1 MNAKETLA
9 QIKEL
14 GLLRAGNLQ
23 EKLNAMAVSFEEEF
37 IELRGKCD
45 ALQLSHDNII
55 NSLGIK
61 GDGPVS
67 KLVIE
72 YVMGLV
78 AENVAL
84 KSRTVTVPAKVHV
97 KDMKCNVV
105 RWAQVIDAL
114 SGAGVAFVRDDGELI
129 AGMRET
135 PATNATITEIET
147 KAIEA
152 FVSKLAYG
160 LRTAGGGD
168 GYHSNPYHECAD
180 LVELKGGDYVEALR
194 AGGHP

>member
-1 MNAKETLA
+1 MSAKEKLA
-9 QIKEL
+9 EIKKR
-14 GLLRAGNLQ
+14 GLLRCGNLQ
-23 EKLNAMAVSFEEEF
+23 DELNEMAVSFEEEL

-84 KSRTVTVPAKVHV
+84 KS
-97 KDMKCNVV
+97 VV
-105 RWAQVIDAL
+105 GECRAYFIAGIRNTIRPSNEGYLHMLCDTIEDETTTTDAAIDEIKAQGAYMVIDRLYHTTEEQVSRDVYQDAL
-114 SGAGVAFVRDDGELI
+114 LIVA
-129 AGMRET
+129 
-135 PATNATITEIET
+135 N
-147 KAIEA
+147 
-152 FVSKLAYG
+152 
-160 LRTAGGGD
+160 
-168 GYHSNPYHECAD
+168 
-180 LVELKGGDYVEALR
+180 LR
-194 AGGHP
+194 AGRKG